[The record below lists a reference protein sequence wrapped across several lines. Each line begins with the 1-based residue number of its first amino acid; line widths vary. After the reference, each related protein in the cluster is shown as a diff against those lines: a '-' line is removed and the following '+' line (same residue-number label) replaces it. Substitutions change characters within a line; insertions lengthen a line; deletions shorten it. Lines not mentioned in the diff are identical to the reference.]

1 MERNR
6 REILVQTT
14 IQVQTPLNLTDAQ
27 FINILE
33 WLPQKSCM
41 KLNQK
46 LSKWRHKAAELL
58 MSVPGSP
65 EAKLLAQ
72 GVTGLGHGAASSY
85 TSLLS
90 DLNVP

>member
-1 MERNR
+1 
-6 REILVQTT
+6 
-14 IQVQTPLNLTDAQ
+14 
-27 FINILE
+27 
-33 WLPQKSCM
+33 M

-85 TSLLS
+85 TSLSS